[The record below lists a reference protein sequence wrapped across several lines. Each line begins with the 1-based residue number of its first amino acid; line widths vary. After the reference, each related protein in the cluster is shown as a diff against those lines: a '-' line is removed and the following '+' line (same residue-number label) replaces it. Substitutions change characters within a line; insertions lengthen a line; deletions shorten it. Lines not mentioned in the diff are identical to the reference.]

1 MRHILA
7 DPSPAL
13 PVPLGS
19 VDSDS
24 LLLWMVT
31 KTKVISRSQ
40 RDLQR
45 AVVYEPRELKSY
57 LSMKHFSFGE
67 GLMHMG
73 RNLASGDV
81 WCGLIPWSLD
91 GLLRGSLLTLIKTF
105 AAGKRNSSCYPE

>member
-7 DPSPAL
+7 NPSPAL

-40 RDLQR
+40 RDLKR
-45 AVVYEPRELKSY
+45 AVVLEPRELKSY

-67 GLMHMG
+67 GLIHLG

>member
-40 RDLQR
+40 RDLKR
-45 AVVYEPRELKSY
+45 AVVLEPRVTSSFLPGIF
-57 LSMKHFSFGE
+57 LFSE
-67 GLMHMG
+67 Q
-73 RNLASGDV
+73 NSETS
-81 WCGLIPWSLD
+81 I
-91 GLLRGSLLTLIKTF
+91 LLT
-105 AAGKRNSSCYPE
+105 